1 MADLE
6 ESQRVTIERLQKE
19 IDVWKKKYSD
29 QIKTDEEW
37 ERYIKKSREEAKE
50 QAQSN
55 LLGTWVD
62 VGFTFNVGATL
73 ERVLELFASIVS
85 KNKTIGF
92 GNSIY
97 RS

>member
-50 QAQSN
+50 QSSHRVIYWVLGLMWV
-55 LLGTWVD
+55 LLLMW
-62 VGFTFNVGATL
+62 
-73 ERVLELFASIVS
+73 ELL
-85 KNKTIGF
+85 
-92 GNSIY
+92 Y
-97 RS
+97 RGY

>member
-1 MADLE
+1 MGALYKKE
-6 ESQRVTIERLQKE
+6 QRRSQR
-19 IDVWKKKYSD
+19 
-29 QIKTDEEW
+29 
-37 ERYIKKSREEAKE
+37 AK
-50 QAQSN
+50 QSQSN